1 MRTFRFFV
9 VGVFILIAGTTL
21 ILHSKLDTP
30 TTPLRKYHQ
39 NVEKQLRELRQQ
51 LENTKTYVE
60 LLFNKSKE
68 EPSAKKYIWMTSKN
82 KPNVT
87 KISGFILKWHN
98 DSELVRSM
106 KSLDKDLRLHGISG
120 AYEAFSN
127 VKPWAYKADI
137 WRYAIL
143 WRHGGVYLDHECV
156 LLEEL
161 SNIVDILT
169 VEDPF
174 HVCMDKGALGGI
186 KNKLW
191 QGFLISNAGNPKILT
206 ALKISIENVAKKIYS
221 HPLDITGPGVM
232 RQAAL
237 DFKSKCS
244 KTGLGSGQLIY
255 DYNKKPIVALDSTSK
270 RSPYGN
276 MFSSRTV
283 YMKRPAGGHKIS
295 KGYTP
300 GLDGT
305 YAQNYQD
312 TWFER
317 VMKHNGWKSGFYMD
331 LGAFKPLECSNTAML
346 DIKYGW
352 SGICVEPRPDIDFK
366 STRNCVLVNRP
377 MTGRTNDE
385 VWMSSPQ
392 GKKYDPNSQLY
403 NIRNKG
409 VGQRMMTINAPD
421 LIALVNK
428 DSRISVP
435 KFIEFVSLDVEDN
448 EDTVLST
455 WPWEEY
461 TVAVFI
467 IENSGNSQK
476 AKSVRKTMLEQKY
489 FKAPVENP
497 GVDEY
502 WILPKFW
509 DNSLSYKRWRIHP
522 ENSNGC

>member
-1 MRTFRFFV
+1 MSRIEFLIV
-9 VGVFILIAGTTL
+9 SIILIISGVSLVIQVSSIPNRDKYNLKKKPYNGTVAHLTKKINL
-21 ILHSKLDTP
+21 MQV
-30 TTPLRKYHQ
+30 KYDNMNQLYHW
-39 NVEKQLRELRQQ
+39 NSEKIESLAKDVESIKKGSLKR
-51 LENTKTYVE
+51 
-60 LLFNKSKE
+60 
-68 EPSAKKYIWMTSKN
+68 SAKDSAKLLPQTKN
-82 KPNVT
+82 
-87 KISGFILKWHN
+87 
-98 DSELVRSM
+98 
-106 KSLDKDLRLHGISG
+106 
-120 AYEAFSN
+120 
-127 VKPWAYKADI
+127 
-137 WRYAIL
+137 
-143 WRHGGVYLDHECV
+143 
-156 LLEEL
+156 
-161 SNIVDILT
+161 
-169 VEDPF
+169 
-174 HVCMDKGALGGI
+174 
-186 KNKLW
+186 
-191 QGFLISNAGNPKILT
+191 
-206 ALKISIENVAKKIYS
+206 
-221 HPLDITGPGVM
+221 
-232 RQAAL
+232 
-237 DFKSKCS
+237 
-244 KTGLGSGQLIY
+244 
-255 DYNKKPIVALDSTSK
+255 
-270 RSPYGN
+270 
-276 MFSSRTV
+276 
-283 YMKRPAGGHKIS
+283 S

-317 VMKHNGWKSGFYMD
+317 VTKHNGWKSGFYMD

-392 GKKYDPNSQLY
+392 GKNYDPNSQLY

-467 IENSGNSQK
+467 IENYGNSQK